1 MSGAQWICFEPDI
14 SSGWSESDFARFIT
28 SCSWVF
34 AKTMP
39 QNPHEY
45 ALRRDMRSDMFDN
58 AVRYIREHGDMDTFS
73 GKPYKGL
80 CFRGYRYWT
89 MGAVLAETILIN
101 RKTIG

>member
-1 MSGAQWICFEPDI
+1 
-14 SSGWSESDFARFIT
+14 
-28 SCSWVF
+28 
-34 AKTMP
+34 
-39 QNPHEY
+39 
-45 ALRRDMRSDMFDN
+45 MRSDMFDN
-58 AVRYIREHGDMDTFS
+58 AVRYIREHGDMETFS